1 MSALQRQT
9 PIGWPNRPRKVGEPD
24 GFLLRVDQTIVPL
37 VVSNQL
43 ETAHAV
49 PRHRRG
55 RGVRAGRLQRQSGS
69 HSRRGQ
75 PLGSLPAPSFP
86 TTMRM
91 IQPNTRRRAAST
103 PAVAVGVE
111 RARLRW
117 PAKSIQTS
125 ANKRQ

>member
-1 MSALQRQT
+1 VALQRQT
-9 PIGWPNRPRKVGEPD
+9 PIGWPNRPRKVREPD
-24 GFLLRVDQTIVPL
+24 GLLLLRVDQTIVRVVVNPL
-37 VVSNQL
+37 D
-43 ETAHAV
+43 TAHGV
-49 PRHRRG
+49 PPYRC

-103 PAVAVGVE
+103 PAVAVGV
-111 RARLRW
+111 
-117 PAKSIQTS
+117 
-125 ANKRQ
+125 